1 MSPRK
6 LRPEAGSSVTLLL
19 EIGGVPVTQVSVAS
33 RVRDASMIVPR
44 AEITLDLPVPSGA
57 PVTVVFV
64 HAGRVHLWPMQIE
77 EVLPSSYFLTSVSE
91 PGDGERRE
99 FVRAKL
105 PLTVTIERDGAE
117 PIEVVQLGDVS
128 AAGFMLGV
136 ELPVEADSVV
146 SLGIVAEGNH
156 SLSGRARVVRADA
169 EATAFEFVELTTA
182 AENCLIDMVF
192 QARAASLHARIG
204 VKLN

>member
-44 AEITLDLPVPSGA
+44 AEIALDQPVPTGA
-57 PVTVVFV
+57 PVTVIFV
-64 HAGRVHLWPMQIE
+64 HSGRVYLWPMRIE
-77 EVLPSSYFLTSVSE
+77 EVLPSSYFLISVSE

-99 FVRAKL
+99 FVRATL
-105 PLTVTIERDGAE
+105 PLKVTIDPDGGE
-117 PIEVVQLGDVS
+117 SVEVAVTCDLS
-128 AAGFMLGV
+128 AAGLKLAVG
-136 ELPVEADSVV
+136 LPVQPQSVV
-146 SLGIVAEGNH
+146 GLILVADDGPE
-156 SLSGRARVVRADA
+156 LRGRARVVRVDD
-169 EATAFEFVELTTA
+169 EVTAFEFVELKTS
-182 AENCLIDMVF
+182 AENRIIDMVS
-192 QARAASLHARIG
+192 QARAATLQDRIG